1 MTSFL
6 SLIMLAIVAAA
17 LYVLYRMFENR
28 SSRPSHDHYVD
39 GLDAM
44 VRKDYR
50 EAAQCFRQAVE
61 ADSDHVLAYEKL
73 GNVYRELGD
82 IRRAAKIHRDLTVRA
97 GLAPDQLARIQLS
110 LCDDLLLLDRPEEAR
125 QAAEKAAQADRRNIT
140 VQLRLLELNE
150 SAGRLEEAMAA
161 LKRVE
166 TLGQQD
172 LKETR
177 ARLKVGLALLQIQ
190 TNKGR
195 AGRVLLKE
203 ALKDHP
209 RCFKAMLLIG
219 DSYQIEGRIEDAL
232 QAWERI
238 PFEVPEE
245 GWQVFERIEK
255 VYFENGRFGDV
266 ESLYRRVIQ
275 KSPENPDAWVALAQF
290 YERKGE
296 LEQAVTLCRE
306 GLEKTGRSIDVA
318 RMMIRLLGR
327 KGDSRE
333 LIVFTSQLV
342 ERLMEGS
349 RQERRKRAVPRPAG
363 AEASSSDPESVE
375 E

>member
-232 QAWERI
+232 Q
-238 PFEVPEE
+238 
-245 GWQVFERIEK
+245 
-255 VYFENGRFGDV
+255 
-266 ESLYRRVIQ
+266 
-275 KSPENPDAWVALAQF
+275 
-290 YERKGE
+290 
-296 LEQAVTLCRE
+296 
-306 GLEKTGRSIDVA
+306 
-318 RMMIRLLGR
+318 
-327 KGDSRE
+327 
-333 LIVFTSQLV
+333 
-342 ERLMEGS
+342 
-349 RQERRKRAVPRPAG
+349 
-363 AEASSSDPESVE
+363 
-375 E
+375 